1 MTEDCPPPG
10 ELVTVDRAQ
19 AWRMGVLRE
28 RRDVQAPGAPGAGM
42 QEGVFSCRSSPVCPF
57 SEVGVQLGAQLGLH
71 VCGFGG
77 ALR

>member
-1 MTEDCPPPG
+1 M
-10 ELVTVDRAQ
+10 TVDRAQ

-28 RRDVQAPGAPGAGM
+28 RRDVQAPGAPGAGPRR
-42 QEGVFSCRSSPVCPF
+42 QEGVSSCRSSPVCPF